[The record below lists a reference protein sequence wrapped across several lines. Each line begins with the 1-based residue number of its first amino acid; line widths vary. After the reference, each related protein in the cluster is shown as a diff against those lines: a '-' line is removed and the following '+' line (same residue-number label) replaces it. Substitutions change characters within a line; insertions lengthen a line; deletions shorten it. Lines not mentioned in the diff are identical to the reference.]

1 MRRYPLAHLVPCQ
14 GQNPN
19 KGLGFQRKKANRA
32 ANMQQ
37 GKEEKHKTTRK
48 VTFFDGKKIKDIL
61 EMMTDFNTFLGLND
75 KLITVPEKATV
86 EEALKEMKARNVTSL
101 PIEGKDGKIKGLVST
116 LDIVVGVVFAPMYT
130 RYNEEAT
137 SKLRLEDLKSIT
149 TNKALFESQVANLVG
164 IHEETR
170 TLSEF
175 WDDDDLSLLAHRMS
189 MGVHRALI
197 KPRDKTKKMR
207 IVTQTDFLNYIA
219 QRIVTDPR
227 IAKIMSQTIGKL
239 GLVET
244 TEVVTVKNTDR
255 AVLGFRKLWMGGKW
269 FDWSLSALPIVD
281 AKGELVGNLSGSDM
295 RNMTKDNLDDLLL
308 SVRAETKQDNF
319 FKKEKIRIIALPLPD
334 VNACCA

>member
-1 MRRYPLAHLVPCQ
+1 
-14 GQNPN
+14 
-19 KGLGFQRKKANRA
+19 
-32 ANMQQ
+32 
-37 GKEEKHKTTRK
+37 
-48 VTFFDGKKIKDIL
+48 
-61 EMMTDFNTFLGLND
+61 
-75 KLITVPEKATV
+75 
-86 EEALKEMKARNVTSL
+86 
-101 PIEGKDGKIKGLVST
+101 
-116 LDIVVGVVFAPMYT
+116 
-130 RYNEEAT
+130 
-137 SKLRLEDLKSIT
+137 
-149 TNKALFESQVANLVG
+149 
-164 IHEETR
+164 
-170 TLSEF
+170 
-175 WDDDDLSLLAHRMS
+175 
-189 MGVHRALI
+189 
-197 KPRDKTKKMR
+197 MR